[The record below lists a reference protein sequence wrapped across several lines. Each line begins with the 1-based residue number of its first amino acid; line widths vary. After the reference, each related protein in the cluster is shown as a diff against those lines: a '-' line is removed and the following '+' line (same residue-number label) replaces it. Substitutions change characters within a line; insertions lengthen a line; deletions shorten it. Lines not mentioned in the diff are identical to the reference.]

1 MAIPQSLKIRP
12 GEVIHTTPPS
22 LLYVEDDVEQAAL
35 FKEHM
40 EREGFHVDLA
50 HTGTEGMSYLLRQT
64 YDLVVLDYMLP
75 ELNGLQILR
84 QLIGD
89 DLHPPAIMIASE
101 DDVAIVVEALQ
112 LGITDFLFKGE
123 ENSYHQQLPKIVER
137 VVAQYRRRAER
148 EAIVEG
154 LHGQNRKLELLNRA
168 TQIFTSTL
176 DEEQIALQ
184 LVSTICEF
192 TDAEGSSVWLLT
204 EQEELACVAIY
215 ARGEH
220 ITPRH
225 VMLAPGEGIAG
236 WSFANDQTVIAND
249 VTRDARFSISSDI
262 KLNFH
267 TEALLAAP
275 MRAPDRVL
283 GVLEL
288 VNKRNGDFT
297 HVDEMLAETLATSAA
312 IAIENARHFRDL
324 SRQAEELRQ
333 RNEELDAFAHTVAH
347 DLKTPLSLIAGY
359 ADILS
364 EVITVL
370 HPDEA
375 GVYLKQIIDNT
386 MRLDHIIDSLLLLA
400 GVRGLAGADIVPVMM
415 ATIVDEVMG
424 RVEFM
429 LKERNAVVHI
439 PEEWP
444 AALGYGPWLEEVWYN
459 YIVNALKYGGEPPEL
474 TLGFDIEQDGSICF
488 WIKDNGPGVP
498 EDIATLFTA
507 MSSTVRGERR
517 KGYGLGLS
525 IVKRIVER
533 LHGSVGARST
543 PGGGSCFYFTLP
555 ASTDDDA
562 ELRSS
567 TT

>member
-1 MAIPQSLKIRP
+1 MATPQSLKIRP
-12 GEVIHTTPPS
+12 GEVLHTLPPS
-22 LLYVEDDVEQAAL
+22 LLYVEDDIEQAAL

-50 HTGTEGMSYLLRQT
+50 HTGTEGLAYLSRQT

-89 DLHPPAIMIASE
+89 DVHPPAIMIASE

-123 ENSYHQQLPKIVER
+123 KESYYQQLPAIVER
-137 VVAQYRRRAER
+137 VVTQYRRRAER

-204 EQEELACVAIY
+204 EQGELECVAIY
-215 ARGEH
+215 ARGEY

-236 WSFANDQTVIAND
+236 WSFANSKAVTVND
-249 VTRDARFSISSDI
+249 VAHDTRFSASSDI

-267 TEALLAAP
+267 TQALLAAP

-288 VNKRNGDFT
+288 VNKRSGDFT

-312 IAIENARHFRDL
+312 VAIENARHFQYL
-324 SRQAEELRQ
+324 NQQAEELRQ

-347 DLKTPLSLIAGY
+347 DLKTPLSLITGY
-359 ADILS
+359 ADILGES
-364 EVITVL
+364 ITIL

-375 GVYLKQIIDNT
+375 GLYLKQIIDNA
-386 MRLDHIIDSLLLLA
+386 MRMDHIIESLLLLA
-400 GVRGLAGADIVPVMM
+400 GVRGVAGADIASVSM
-415 ATIVDEVMG
+415 ASIIDEVLK

-429 LKERNAVVHI
+429 LKERNAIVHT
-439 PEEWP
+439 PENWP
-444 AALGYGPWLEEVWYN
+444 SALGYGPWLEEVWYN
-459 YIVNALKYGGEPPEL
+459 YIVNALKYGGDPPEL
-474 TLGFDIEQDGSICF
+474 TLGFNQSQEGSVCF

-498 EDIATLFTA
+498 EDIATLFRA
-507 MSSTVRGERR
+507 ASGTVRNERR

-533 LHGSVGARST
+533 LHGSVGAKSA
-543 PGGGSCFYFTLP
+543 PDGGSCFYFTLP
-555 ASTDDDA
+555 ALSDVDEESYNSKA
-562 ELRSS
+562 
-567 TT
+567 